1 MAARGLE
8 QTNLVWAP
16 VGPPQPRPVIRP
28 RRSPLK
34 QHVGVY
40 AELPSRDRRPAEAQL
55 LLARIRRLC
64 PACSIFARGLDLEYS
79 LLRCG
84 IPCKSLGAGSMHGSS
99 VPCAVG
105 EFVASSSVGKG
116 RISMKRALFA
126 LVVTVALGALSCTAS
141 AQDGSVMKRIAE
153 SKTITIGHRDASVP
167 LSYLGPDGKAQ
178 GYSIDICLKIADA
191 AKEELKLD
199 KLDVRFVPLTPQ
211 TRIPLLTAG
220 TVDIICESSTHTIGR
235 SRQISFLNTTFLTG
249 SKLLV
254 RKTSGIKKIE
264 DMTDK
269 VLVAVLGTTNEKAAQ
284 AEIDA
289 KKIKIKGDIVK
300 VKDHSQAMLNLEQG
314 RADAYV
320 SDDVV
325 LYGLKSASKNPDE
338 WEIVGPYFSYDPYG
352 MMIPR
357 NNDDFRLLGDKTI
370 AKLIQTGEMNAIYKK
385 WFEPGPTNINY
396 PMSDRLRENFQLI
409 ALPD

>member
-1 MAARGLE
+1 MHRATLTVLAVA
-8 QTNLVWAP
+8 T
-16 VGPPQPRPVIRP
+16 
-28 RRSPLK
+28 
-34 QHVGVY
+34 
-40 AELPSRDRRPAEAQL
+40 L
-55 LLARIRRLC
+55 LL
-64 PACSIFARGLDLEYS
+64 P
-79 LLRCG
+79 G
-84 IPCKSLGAGSMHGSS
+84 I
-99 VPCAVG
+99 
-105 EFVASSSVGKG
+105 
-116 RISMKRALFA
+116 AL
-126 LVVTVALGALSCTAS
+126 
-141 AQDGSVMKRIAE
+141 AQDGPVMKRIAE

-199 KLDVRFVPLTPQ
+199 KLDVKFVPLTPQ

-220 TVDIICESSTHTIGR
+220 TVDIICESSTHTLGR
-235 SRQISFLNTTFLTG
+235 SRQVGFLNTTFLTA

-254 RKTSGIKKIE
+254 RESSGIKKIE

-284 AEIDA
+284 VEIDT

-357 NNDDFRLLGDKTI
+357 NNDDFRLLGDTTI
-370 AKLIQTGEMNAIYKK
+370 TRLIQTGEMDAIYKK

-396 PMSDRLRENFQLI
+396 PMSDRLKENFQLI
-409 ALPD
+409 ALPN

>member
-1 MAARGLE
+1 MA
-8 QTNLVWAP
+8 
-16 VGPPQPRPVIRP
+16 
-28 RRSPLK
+28 
-34 QHVGVY
+34 
-40 AELPSRDRRPAEAQL
+40 
-55 LLARIRRLC
+55 LA
-64 PACSIFARGLDLEYS
+64 SI
-79 LLRCG
+79 
-84 IPCKSLGAGSMHGSS
+84 
-99 VPCAVG
+99 
-105 EFVASSSVGKG
+105 
-116 RISMKRALFA
+116 A
-126 LVVTVALGALSCTAS
+126 LVPAVTL
-141 AQDGSVMKRIAE
+141 AQDGPVMRRIAE
-153 SKTITIGHRDASVP
+153 TKTITIGHRDASVP
-167 LSYLGPDGKAQ
+167 LSFIGQDGKVQ
-178 GYSIDICLKIADA
+178 GYSIDICLKIAEA

-199 KLDVRFVPLTPQ
+199 KLDVKFVPLTPQ

-220 TVDIICESSTHTIGR
+220 TVDIICESSTHTLGR

-254 RKTSGIKKIE
+254 RKSSGIKKIE
-264 DMTDK
+264 DMKDK

-289 KKIKIKGDIVK
+289 KKIAIKGEIVK

-325 LYGLKSASKNPDE
+325 LFGLKSTAKNPDE

-357 NNDDFRLLGDKTI
+357 NNDDFRLLGNKTI
-370 AKLIQTGEMNAIYKK
+370 ALLVRSGEIDAIYKK
-385 WFEPGPTNINY
+385 WFDPGVTNIQY
-396 PMSDRLRENFQLI
+396 PMSDRLRENLQLI

>member
-1 MAARGLE
+1 
-8 QTNLVWAP
+8 
-16 VGPPQPRPVIRP
+16 
-28 RRSPLK
+28 
-34 QHVGVY
+34 
-40 AELPSRDRRPAEAQL
+40 
-55 LLARIRRLC
+55 
-64 PACSIFARGLDLEYS
+64 
-79 LLRCG
+79 
-84 IPCKSLGAGSMHGSS
+84 
-99 VPCAVG
+99 
-105 EFVASSSVGKG
+105 
-116 RISMKRALFA
+116 
-126 LVVTVALGALSCTAS
+126 
-141 AQDGSVMKRIAE
+141 MKRIAE
-153 SKTITIGHRDASVP
+153 TKTFTIGHRDASVP
-167 LSYLGPDGKAQ
+167 LSFIGADSKVQ
-178 GYSIDICLKIADA
+178 GYSIDICVKIAEA
-191 AKEELKLD
+191 AKTELKLD
-199 KLDVRFVPLTPQ
+199 KIDVKFVPLTPQ

-254 RKTSGIKKIE
+254 RKNSGIKSIE
-264 DMTDK
+264 DLKDK

-284 AEIDA
+284 AEIDK
-289 KKIKIKGDIVK
+289 KKIAIKGEIVK

-325 LYGLKSASKNPDE
+325 LYGLRSTAKNPDE

-357 NNDDFRLLGDKTI
+357 NNDDFRLLGNTVI
-370 AKLIQTGEMNAIYKK
+370 TRLIQSGEMEAIYKK
-385 WFEPGPTNINY
+385 WFDPGVTNIKL

>member
-1 MAARGLE
+1 M
-8 QTNLVWAP
+8 
-16 VGPPQPRPVIRP
+16 
-28 RRSPLK
+28 S
-34 QHVGVY
+34 
-40 AELPSRDRRPAEAQL
+40 
-55 LLARIRRLC
+55 
-64 PACSIFARGLDLEYS
+64 
-79 LLRCG
+79 
-84 IPCKSLGAGSMHGSS
+84 
-99 VPCAVG
+99 
-105 EFVASSSVGKG
+105 
-116 RISMKRALFA
+116 SMKRFFAVGLGMAA
-126 LVVTVALGALSCTAS
+126 LVATSGITS
-141 AQDGSVMKRIAE
+141 AQDGPVMKRIAE
-153 SKTITIGHRDASVP
+153 TKTVTIGHRDASVP

-199 KLDVRFVPLTPQ
+199 KLEVKFVPLTPQ

-264 DMTDK
+264 DMKDK

-284 AEIDA
+284 VEIDA
-289 KKIKIKGDIVK
+289 KKIAIKGEIVK

-325 LYGLKSASKNPDE
+325 LFGLKSASKNPDE
-338 WEIVGPYFSYDPYG
+338 WEVVGPYFSYDPYG

-357 NNDDFRLLGDKTI
+357 NNDDWRLIGNKTI
-370 AKLIQTGEMNAIYKK
+370 AKLIQSGEMLAIYKK
-385 WFEPGPTNINY
+385 WFEPGPTKINY
-396 PMSDRLRENFQLI
+396 PLSERLRENFDLI